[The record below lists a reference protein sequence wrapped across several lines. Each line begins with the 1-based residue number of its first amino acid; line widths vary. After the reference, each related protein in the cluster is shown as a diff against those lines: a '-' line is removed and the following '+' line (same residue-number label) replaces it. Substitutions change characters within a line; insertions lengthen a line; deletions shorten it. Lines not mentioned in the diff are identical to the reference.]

1 MPPKK
6 YVSSK
11 PKLAVPKKSASAGK
25 MTSAYRQGYTK
36 NLSYEAAQARRPIS
50 SHQSFVQQ
58 HYSSMMNANNGGNS
72 GTPFI
77 SYDSAQSFDNGSLL
91 SNKTRLN
98 MALHEYS
105 NRGNGGSSDIPFG
118 QIRPSNYYKNDDSE
132 EDDSVKDDDTNY
144 DNSYAN
150 FRDTE
155 REKDIF
161 VPKQYDTNKSMS
173 ALFPTTEKSELS
185 DSDLL
190 NDLNKIIDSDLKKY
204 KLELREKK
212 TKNQLLIEQLRD
224 IESIN
229 QIEHIDYEIFEITEF
244 TDIDTELHKD
254 ILKSQIEL
262 VDKENIRLS
271 SIIKIFN

>member
-11 PKLAVPKKSASAGK
+11 PKLAVPKKSASAGR

-36 NLSYEAAQARRPIS
+36 NLSYEVAQARRPVS

-77 SYDSAQSFDNGSLL
+77 SYNSPQTFDNGSLL
-91 SNKTRLN
+91 SDKTKFQ

-118 QIRPSNYYKNDDSE
+118 QIRPSNYYKDDDSE
-132 EDDSVKDDDTNY
+132 DEDTNY
-144 DNSYAN
+144 DNSNDN
-150 FRDTE
+150 FHDIGS
-155 REKDIF
+155 EKDIF
-161 VPKQYDTNKSMS
+161 VPKQYDTDKSMS
-173 ALFPTTEKSELS
+173 TLFPITEKSKLS
-185 DSDLL
+185 DYDSP
-190 NDLNKIIDSDLKKY
+190 NDFKKMIDSDVKKY
-204 KLELREKK
+204 KLELTEKK

-224 IESIN
+224 IESAN

-262 VDKENIRLS
+262 VDKENVRLS

>member
-11 PKLAVPKKSASAGK
+11 PKLAVPKKSASAGR
-25 MTSAYRQGYTK
+25 MTSAYRKGYNA
-36 NLSYEAAQARRPIS
+36 NLSYEAARTRHPIS

-72 GTPFI
+72 GMPFI
-77 SYDSAQSFDNGSLL
+77 SYDSPQTFDNGSLL
-91 SNKTRLN
+91 SNQTKFLS

-118 QIRPSNYYKNDDSE
+118 QTRPSNYYKNDDSE
-132 EDDSVKDDDTNY
+132 EDDDINY
-144 DNSYAN
+144 ENSHDN
-150 FRDTE
+150 FHDTE

-161 VPKQYDTNKSMS
+161 VPKQYDTDKSMS
-173 ALFPTTEKSELS
+173 TLFPTMAKSKLS
-185 DSDLL
+185 DSDSS
-190 NDLNKIIDSDLKKY
+190 NYLNKIIDSDVKKY
-204 KLELREKK
+204 KLELTEKK

-224 IESIN
+224 IETIN

-244 TDIDTELHKD
+244 ADIDTELHKD